1 MVDQLSDDSDH
12 SLLSRLLFRFHNI
25 LAYISCLNKKK
36 KKQINL
42 VSVLSSL
49 SGHRLQFSF
58 SFNNFIFY
66 FSLGRKEYLHSI

>member
-25 LAYISCLNKKK
+25 LAYISCLNLK

-49 SGHRLQFSF
+49 SGHRLQFSL

-66 FSLGRKEYLHSI
+66 FNLGRKEYLHSI